1 LGTDN
6 FWILASPLSKAK
18 LVVHENRIKL
28 VTENPNEVVVSDTTP
43 IIAKLWGT
51 HQMKKKYIPNPSV
64 IHKSRGRPP
73 KTPQTPPK
81 AILNQ
86 NLLLKLD
93 NTKKKIGNKKLLCL
107 LAICQFCHSANCT
120 S

>member
-1 LGTDN
+1 
-6 FWILASPLSKAK
+6 
-18 LVVHENRIKL
+18 L

-93 NTKKKIGNKKLLCL
+93 NTKKKKLETKTFVFIGYLSILSMS
-107 LAICQFCHSANCT
+107 QFCHSANCT

>member
-1 LGTDN
+1 M
-6 FWILASPLSKAK
+6 
-18 LVVHENRIKL
+18 

-43 IIAKLWGT
+43 IVAKIWGT
-51 HQMKKKYIPNPSV
+51 PQMKKNIYISNPSV